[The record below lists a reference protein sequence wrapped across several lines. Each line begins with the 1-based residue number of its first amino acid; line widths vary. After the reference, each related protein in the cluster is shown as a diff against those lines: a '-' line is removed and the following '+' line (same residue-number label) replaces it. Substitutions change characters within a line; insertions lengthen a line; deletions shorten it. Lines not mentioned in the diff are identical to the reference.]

1 MTNFI
6 KIVNPL
12 THCTLSP
19 FTISS
24 NLRHL
29 GPKRFFILTH
39 SKTVSAATLILVTEV
54 GEKLEMLV
62 TDSVFINPFRFISF
76 SLKQKRR
83 HVIVDNQVGMGYFY
97 D

>member
-29 GPKRFFILTH
+29 CPKGILILTH

-54 GEKLEMLV
+54 GDMFEMLV
-62 TDSVFINPFRFISF
+62 TDLVFYRSHHINR
-76 SLKQKRR
+76 
-83 HVIVDNQVGMGYFY
+83 
-97 D
+97 